1 MSKEEKL
8 EKISSMKKYFFV
20 SFLVSFL
27 FLLVSFGFCM
37 LLHDWYLNI
46 ATKLFG
52 ITPLVYNRIMVLL
65 FGVWK
70 ILIIQFTLIPTIALW
85 IIEQK
90 CSNKS
95 H

>member
-8 EKISSMKKYFFV
+8 EKISSMKKYFFI

-37 LLHDWYLNI
+37 LLHDWYSNL

-52 ITPLVYNRIMVLL
+52 ITPLMYNKILVVLY
-65 FGVWK
+65 GIWK
-70 ILIIQFTLIPTIALW
+70 ILIIQFTLIPAIALW
-85 IIEQK
+85 IMEQK
-90 CSNKS
+90 CSHKNY
-95 H
+95 